1 MDTPTGFDAM
11 GHPVP
16 TDRKEAA
23 YSMVKEMGITDFDKA
38 STLVGTVANHI
49 ERDHP
54 YEAQDAACEHLDITG
69 AYRLMA
75 VLMTN
80 PT

>member
-23 YSMVKEMGITDFDKA
+23 YSMVKEIGRA
-38 STLVGTVANHI
+38 HV
-49 ERDHP
+49 
-54 YEAQDAACEHLDITG
+54 
-69 AYRLMA
+69 
-75 VLMTN
+75 
-80 PT
+80 